1 MDRELKGKI
10 FNKDIEIIENTNNFK
25 EAFELIEQENN
36 ALRNH
41 DRIYKQT
48 GTDTETGYGYLSDIV
63 KVW

>member
-36 ALRNH
+36 AYRNAVLKNIKH
-41 DRIYKQT
+41 VRYVF
-48 GTDTETGYGYLSDIV
+48 S
-63 KVW
+63 